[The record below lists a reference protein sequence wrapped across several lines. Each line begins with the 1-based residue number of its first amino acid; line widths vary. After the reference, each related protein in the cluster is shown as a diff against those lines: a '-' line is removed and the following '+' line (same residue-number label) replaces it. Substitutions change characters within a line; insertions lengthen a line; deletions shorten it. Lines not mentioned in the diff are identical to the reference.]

1 MTFNINKVK
10 IVVTVPEENLSEL
23 REAVCKVG
31 AGVIGTYT
39 FCTNSSKVLGTFT
52 PSNDSN
58 PYIGTKNKL

>member
-10 IVVTVPEENLSEL
+10 IVVTVPAENLSEL

-39 FCTNSSKVLGTFT
+39 FCTNSSKV
-52 PSNDSN
+52 
-58 PYIGTKNKL
+58 